1 MTRSE
6 LILEMQTKLFIH
18 GLSVCD
24 DLLYEIKVIAC
35 P

>member
-1 MTRSE
+1 MTRSK

-18 GLSVCD
+18 GLSIRD
-24 DLLYEIKVIAC
+24 NLLYEIKVVAC